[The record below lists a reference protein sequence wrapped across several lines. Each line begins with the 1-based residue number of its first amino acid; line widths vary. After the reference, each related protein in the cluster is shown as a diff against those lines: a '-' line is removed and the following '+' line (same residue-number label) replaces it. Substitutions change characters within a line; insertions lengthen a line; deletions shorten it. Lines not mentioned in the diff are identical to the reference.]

1 MRNLREGTTED
12 WYDKGESRPYPG
24 LIIRKANKKLI
35 KHPRMA
41 FVAHFY
47 FRSNLNLPQAHTYI
61 NQVRNPIRR
70 LVSHYHYMRSKN
82 RPRHRIKEFLASG
95 EKNETLEQCFKLQ
108 HKGCQNN
115 VMTRFFC
122 GRHRYCRRGNL
133 RALHKARHNIKR
145 YYATVGLL
153 EHYEVYLHVLNKL
166 FPKFFPQ
173 VSSDDIGKFKY
184 NPKYNFDD
192 VPEDLIGEITK
203 ANWADVKL
211 YSFVKKR
218 FWEQAKACGDN

>member
-1 MRNLREGTTED
+1 
-12 WYDKGESRPYPG
+12 
-24 LIIRKANKKLI
+24 
-35 KHPRMA
+35 MA

-61 NQVRNPIRR
+61 NQVRDPVRR
-70 LVSHYHYMRSKN
+70 VVSHYHYMRSMN
-82 RPRHRIKEFLASG
+82 RPRYRIKEFLASG
-95 EKNETLEQCFKLQ
+95 EMMESLEQCFRLQ

-122 GRHRYCRRGNL
+122 GRHSYCRRGNR
-133 RALHKARHNIKR
+133 RALQKAKHNIKR

-153 EHYEVYLHVLNKL
+153 EHYEVYLQILSKRL
-166 FPKFFPQ
+166 PKFFPKI
-173 VSSDDIGKFKY
+173 SSHEIGKFKY
-184 NPKYNFDD
+184 NPKYTFDD
-192 VPEDLIGEITK
+192 VPKDLIGEITR

-218 FWEQAKACGDN
+218 FWKQAKTCGISS